1 MPTIRKLKFLT
12 QYYIDLLEYSTINL
26 ISMNAVCLKIM
37 KEKAFKL
44 V

>member
-1 MPTIRKLKFLT
+1 MPKIRKLKFLT
-12 QYYIDLLEYSTINL
+12 QYSIDLLEYPTINL
-26 ISMNAVCLKIM
+26 ISMDVVCLKIM